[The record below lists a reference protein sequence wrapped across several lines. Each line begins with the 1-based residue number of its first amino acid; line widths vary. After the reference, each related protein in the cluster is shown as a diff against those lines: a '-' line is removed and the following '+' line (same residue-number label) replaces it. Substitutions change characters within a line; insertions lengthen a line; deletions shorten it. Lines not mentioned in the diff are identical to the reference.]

1 MTDAPTGHFQSIV
14 LQPHAGQFVIDE
26 LPAIVLCCAAWVY
39 GGMEGLPLTAL
50 AVSVAALLALVL
62 LYRFIYLRRT
72 RYHIG
77 SEQLISRHGVLSR
90 KTDYM
95 EQYRIVDFVEHQ
107 NLMQQLCGL
116 KTVRIFSMDRNTPR
130 LDLVG
135 IRHNF
140 DVVTLIRERV
150 EYNKRKREYMKSR
163 IISLVIFAVCM
174 MPHWAKAQIT
184 ASNPLE
190 WMALAEGNEVINDQI
205 EKQINGQTKTAM
217 LQNSIAA
224 EFNRIHKWEK
234 QYNSYL
240 KTASGYASS
249 LKACTHLY
257 NDGVRI
263 FLTLGKLGNAIRN
276 NPQGIIASIS
286 MNNLYIETAT
296 ELVSVFTL
304 LNDAVAKG
312 GKENML
318 TGAERSKTLWALNDK
333 LSAFSRKLHLLYLSI
348 RYYTLNDMWNNV
360 TAGMLDRNNGEAARM
375 AMTRWRRAAVLA
387 R

>member
-1 MTDAPTGHFQSIV
+1 MRLRITNQHIIAV
-14 LQPHAGQFVIDE
+14 LV
-26 LPAIVLCCAAWVY
+26 
-39 GGMEGLPLTAL
+39 
-50 AVSVAALLALVL
+50 ALLAGL
-62 LYRFIYLRRT
+62 LP
-72 RYHIG
+72 
-77 SEQLISRHGVLSR
+77 Q
-90 KTDYM
+90 
-95 EQYRIVDFVEHQ
+95 
-107 NLMQQLCGL
+107 
-116 KTVRIFSMDRNTPR
+116 
-130 LDLVG
+130 
-135 IRHNF
+135 
-140 DVVTLIRERV
+140 
-150 EYNKRKREYMKSR
+150 
-163 IISLVIFAVCM
+163 A
-174 MPHWAKAQIT
+174 AKAQIA

-190 WMALAEGNEVINDQI
+190 WMALAEGNEVINSQI
-205 EKQINGQTKTAM
+205 EKQIKGQTQTAL

-263 FLTLGKLGNAIRN
+263 FITLGKLGKAIRN
-276 NPQGIIASIS
+276 NPQGIIAGMS

-304 LNDAVAKG
+304 LNEAVAKG
-312 GKENML
+312 GNENML

-333 LSAFSRKLHLLYLSI
+333 LSSFSRKLHLLYLSI
-348 RYYTLNDMWNNV
+348 RYYTLNDLWNNV

-375 AMTRWRRAAVLA
+375 AMSRWRRAAALV